1 MLNTNQIDHIISV
14 LLKYSP
20 EKIGLFG
27 SRIRGDENKRSDLD
41 ILVSFKNN
49 GKSPYS
55 LFELLSLEKQ
65 LEKKLGFPVEIVNES
80 NVKNKLMKESISID
94 LLTIYE
100 EGKEVV

>member
-1 MLNTNQIDHIISV
+1 MINTHQIDLINSA

-27 SRIRGDENKRSDLD
+27 SRIRGDEHANSDLD

-55 LFELLSLEKQ
+55 LFELLSMEKA
-65 LEKKLGFPVEIVNES
+65 LKEKLGFKVEIVNE
-80 NVKNKLMKESISID
+80 NNIKNSVLRQSIFSD
-94 LLTIYE
+94 LIIIYQLA
-100 EGKEVV
+100 K